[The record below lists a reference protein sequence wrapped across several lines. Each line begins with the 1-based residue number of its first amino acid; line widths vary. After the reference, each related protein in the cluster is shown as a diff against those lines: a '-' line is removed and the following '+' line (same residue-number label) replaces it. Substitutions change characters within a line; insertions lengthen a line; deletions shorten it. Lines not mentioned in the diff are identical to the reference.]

1 MTAIPIATL
10 LIVDDEAAQ
19 MKALHDTL
27 ETEGYSAIGFTS
39 ASAALAALREQSFDL
54 VLTDLMMPEMDGV
67 AFLRAAF
74 EIDPTVA
81 GIVMTG
87 HGTVDTAVQAMQT
100 GALDYILKPFRLSAI
115 LPVLARSLALRRVR
129 MENIELHQAVGMY
142 ELSKAVGVALDFGTG
157 PN

>member
-54 VLTDLMMPEMDGV
+54 VLTDLMMPEMHGV
-67 AFLRAAF
+67 DFLRAAF
-74 EIDPTVA
+74 EIDPAVA

-87 HGTVDTAVQAMQT
+87 NGTLDTAVQAMQA
-100 GALDYILKPFRLSAI
+100 GALDYILKPFSLTAVRA
-115 LPVLARSLALRRVR
+115 VLTRSLAVRQVR
-129 MENIELHQAVGMY
+129 MENTELHQLVGMY
-142 ELSKAVGVALDFGTG
+142 E
-157 PN
+157 

>member
-1 MTAIPIATL
+1 MTDFPIATL
-10 LIVDDEAAQ
+10 LILDDEAAQ

-27 ETEGYSAIGFTS
+27 EIEGYSAIGFTS
-39 ASAALAALREQSFDL
+39 AGAALAAIREQSFDL
-54 VLTDLMMPEMDGV
+54 VLTDLLMPEMDGV

-74 EIDPTVA
+74 EIDPTLA

-87 HGTVDTAVQAMQT
+87 YGTLRTAVKAMQA

-115 LPVLARSLALRRVR
+115 LPVLSRALAVQRLR

-142 ELSKAVGVALDFGTG
+142 ELSKAVGLALDFDTV
-157 PN
+157 